1 MSWARNLAR
10 NLTGSNE
17 LKNGVEMARVRF
29 FCYDLRDAKAI
40 HSFQPSRVAGVL
52 F

>member
-10 NLTGSNE
+10 NPAGRNE
-17 LKNGVEMARVRF
+17 LKSGVEMARLRF
-29 FCYDLRDAKAI
+29 FCYDLQDAKAI
-40 HSFQPSRVAGVL
+40 HSFHPSRVAGVL

>member
-10 NLTGSNE
+10 NPTGRNE

-29 FCYDLRDAKAI
+29 FCYDFIDAKA
-40 HSFQPSRVAGVL
+40 FYRFEPSRVAGVL

>member
-10 NLTGSNE
+10 NAASRNE
-17 LKNGVEMARVRF
+17 LKSGVKMARARF
-29 FCYDLRDAKAI
+29 FCYDLHDAKAF
-40 HSFQPSRVAGVL
+40 HRFQPSRVAGVL